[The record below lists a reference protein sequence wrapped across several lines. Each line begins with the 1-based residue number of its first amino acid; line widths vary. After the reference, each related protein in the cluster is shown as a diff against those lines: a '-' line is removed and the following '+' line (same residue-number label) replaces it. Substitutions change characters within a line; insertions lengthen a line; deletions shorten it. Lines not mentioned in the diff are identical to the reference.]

1 MNEERLRV
9 LVIGAHPDDPDF
21 SCGGT
26 AALWAAAGHEV
37 RFLSTT
43 SGDTG
48 HHAIG
53 GIELARRRQ
62 AEASRSAAVAGVAE
76 YRILD
81 NHTGELE
88 PTVANRRMLIRLIR
102 ELAPDLVLS
111 HRPNDY
117 HPDHRATGQLVMD
130 ASYILTVPNMVA
142 LTAILPR
149 PPVILSLEDSFT
161 RPCPFQADVV
171 VGIDG
176 VIERKLDMLH
186 CHVSQVYECSA
197 RNQGVLD
204 QAGGDADRRGGWRML
219 PWAVRDR
226 RTGGKPSSYGGDG
239 AWRSVWSFEFRVRA
253 QDEKPSGRFPF
264 FATTADLFGGG
275 SAEAATV
282 PPARTAPPSRVAHG
296 K

>member
-1 MNEERLRV
+1 MSEDRLRI

-26 AALWAAAGHEV
+26 AALWAGAGHEV

-62 AEASRSAAVAGVAE
+62 AEARRSAAVAGVAE
-76 YRILD
+76 YQVLD

-88 PTVANRRMLIRLIR
+88 PTVANRRMLIRLVR
-102 ELAPDLVLS
+102 EFVPDLVLS

-142 LTAILPR
+142 LTDILPR
-149 PPVILSLEDSFT
+149 MPVILSLEDSFT

-171 VGIDG
+171 VGIDD

-186 CHVSQVYECSA
+186 CHVSQVYEWLPF
-197 RNQGVLD
+197 NQGVLAEVP
-204 QAGGDADRRGGWRML
+204 AGDVDRRRWLAEHYRGRFEE
-219 PWAVRDR
+219 PAR
-226 RTGGKPSSYGGDG
+226 RHRAKLVERYGETRGQAIRFAEAFEVSEYG
-239 AWRSVWSFEFRVRA
+239 ARP
-253 QDEKPSGRFPF
+253 DEKAIRRLFPF
-264 FATTADLFGGG
+264 FG
-275 SAEAATV
+275 
-282 PPARTAPPSRVAHG
+282 
-296 K
+296 

>member
-1 MNEERLRV
+1 MSEERLRV
-9 LVIGAHPDDPDF
+9 MVIGAHPDDPDF

-48 HHAIG
+48 HHLIG

-62 AEASRSAAVAGVAE
+62 AEARRSAAVAGVAE

-102 ELAPDLVLS
+102 ELAPDIVLS

-142 LTAILPR
+142 LTDILPR
-149 PPVILSLEDSFT
+149 QPVILSLEDSFT

-186 CHVSQVYECSA
+186 CHVSQVYEWLPF
-197 RNQGVLD
+197 NQGVLAEVPAD
-204 QAGGDADRRGGWRML
+204 DADRRRWL
-219 PWAVRDR
+219 ADR
-226 RTGGKPSSYGGDG
+226 YNGRFEEPARRHRAKLVERYGEKRGRAIRFAEAFEVSEYG
-239 AWRSVWSFEFRVRA
+239 A
-253 QDEKPSGRFPF
+253 QPDEQTIRRLFPF
-264 FATTADLFGGG
+264 FG
-275 SAEAATV
+275 
-282 PPARTAPPSRVAHG
+282 
-296 K
+296 